1 MQSYL
6 SLLNTS
12 SYDAVRRLT
21 WDLALIHYEACETL
35 LEKDKH
41 MEAQP
46 CINDALQFLGQ
57 YNDAEVHLTNDK
69 PFVSADYSR
78 FNPFKTAKQY
88 DHKLV
93 DARKLR

>member
-1 MQSYL
+1 MQSNL

-21 WDLALIHYEACETL
+21 WDLALIHYKACEDL
-35 LEKDKH
+35 LGKDNH

-46 CINDALQFLGQ
+46 CINSALQFLGQ

-69 PFVSADYSR
+69 PFVSADYSKNNR
-78 FNPFKTAKQY
+78 FKTAQQY

-93 DARKLR
+93 DARKLK

>member
-1 MQSYL
+1 MQSNL

-21 WDLALIHYEACETL
+21 WDLALIHYEASVTL
-35 LEKDKH
+35 LEEGNYT
-41 MEAQP
+41 EART
-46 CINDALQFLGQ
+46 CIDSALQFLGQ

-69 PFVSADYSR
+69 PFVSADYSKNNR
-78 FNPFKTAKQY
+78 FKTAQQY

-93 DARKLR
+93 DARKLK